1 MAQRYLIIFT
11 KLIFIYSLFYVIMK
25 ILAVFQGAWLYAN
38 LIMAF
43 PVLIL
48 GLLGAYFVKMKRYNW
63 LYVIVAAILISLIR
77 YYEQG
82 WLLGLHNYFSA

>member
-77 YYEQG
+77 YYEQV

>member
-63 LYVIVAAILISLIR
+63 LYVIIAALIISAIR

>member
-1 MAQRYLIIFT
+1 
-11 KLIFIYSLFYVIMK
+11 MK

-48 GLLGAYFVKMKRYNW
+48 GLLGAYFAKSKKYNW
-63 LYVIVAAILISLIR
+63 LYVIISALLISIIR

-82 WLLGLHNYFSA
+82 WLFGLHNYFSA